1 MAVPGYA
8 RLIVLVT
15 VGGLAFLPT
24 LAAQADNAPPSQV
37 LSNYESSTGADIVR
51 DCGYS
56 APLPAEPTSSFW
68 LFCDTAAYG
77 FNSSDQWTL
86 ESFLPGS
93 SAAEAPDNAGEV
105 PSDLSEQ
112 TTAGSSLPTFPNND
126 APEQFLPTPSGL
138 ETSAGLPCDAAN
150 DAYAASWST
159 GMTADAARR
168 SDLLITYVNYCV
180 STDSDSEI
188 AEGFGL
194 AQYDPATNTLN
205 SQVTVFSSTDT
216 SIPAQEQLGAPIFS
230 GSRLYLF
237 GSNCGEVYDATCV
250 ASSGDAVYLARVPA
264 SAASWSTPGD
274 YQWYSGPSSWTAA
287 DTSATSLISGA
298 TPLSVNVANFASV
311 GQGLVLI
318 EETDLVG
325 AFTVYEA
332 SSPAG
337 TWTEKTSA
345 QLNCPNDGDS
355 FCRAIIPHP
364 ELSTSSDLLVSYF
377 DPVEPPYYNPS
388 ESTEGHV
395 MVASIPW

>member
-1 MAVPGYA
+1 MNT
-8 RLIVLVT
+8 RRIVVWAGALAA
-15 VGGLAFLPT
+15 GGLAFLP
-24 LAAQADNAPPSQV
+24 LLSAQADSAPPSQV
-37 LSNYESSTGADIVR
+37 LSNYENSTGADIGR

-56 APLPAEPTSSFW
+56 APLPAQPTSSFW
-68 LFCDTAAYG
+68 LFCDTAVNG
-77 FNSSDQWTL
+77 FNSGDQWTL
-86 ESFLPGS
+86 LSFLPGS

-105 PSDLSEQ
+105 PTDLSEQ
-112 TTAGSSLPTFPNND
+112 TTAGTSLPTFPNND

-138 ETSAGLPCDAAN
+138 ETAAGLPCDSAN

-159 GMTADAARR
+159 GMTEDAAKR

-180 STDSDSEI
+180 STDGGGEL

-194 AQYDPATNTLN
+194 DQYDPATNKLD
-205 SQVTVFSSTDT
+205 SQVTVFSSADT
-216 SIPAQEQLGAPIFS
+216 SIPVQERLAAPIFA
-230 GSRLYLF
+230 GSYLYLF
-237 GSNCGEVYDATCV
+237 GANCGDVYDATCV
-250 ASSGDAVYLARVPA
+250 ANSGNAVYLARVA
-264 SAASWSTPGD
+264 DNATSWSTPGD
-274 YQWYSGPSSWTAA
+274 YKWYSGPSSWTAT
-287 DTSATSLISGA
+287 DTSATSVISGA
-298 TPLSVNVANFASV
+298 TPLSVSVASFASL

-345 QLNCPNDGDS
+345 QLNCPNDGAS

-377 DPVEPPYYNPS
+377 DPVEPPYYNPA
-388 ESTEGHV
+388 EPGEGHV
-395 MVASIPW
+395 LVTSIPW